1 MSRRCPWWPL
11 LALAGLS
18 GCVSDATLDT
28 WFGADEGA
36 EAATTEAT
44 AAPVEGA
51 LSFDDL
57 TETEK
62 SAASIGVSPD
72 EWKPIGFMNAHH
84 YSTLLKNNAISGDL
98 AQGIEAY
105 KQVAGGLS
113 QVA

>member
-1 MSRRCPWWPL
+1 MSMRP
-11 LALAGLS
+11 
-18 GCVSDATLDT
+18 
-28 WFGADEGA
+28 A
-36 EAATTEAT
+36 EELPMQQQTAASAMRLRANIDQARAVQSPVAETAAT

-51 LSFDDL
+51 LTFDDL

-84 YSTLLKNNAISGDL
+84 YSTLLKNNAIAGDL

-113 QVA
+113 PVA

>member
-1 MSRRCPWWPL
+1 MQQQNAASVMRLR
-11 LALAGLS
+11 
-18 GCVSDATLDT
+18 
-28 WFGADEGA
+28 ADIDQARAMQAPVA
-36 EAATTEAT
+36 ETVTATTEAT

-105 KQVAGGLS
+105 KQVAGGIS
-113 QVA
+113 PVA

>member
-1 MSRRCPWWPL
+1 MQQQNAASVMRLR
-11 LALAGLS
+11 
-18 GCVSDATLDT
+18 
-28 WFGADEGA
+28 ADIDQA
-36 EAATTEAT
+36 RAMQAPVPEAVPTTTEAT

-51 LSFDDL
+51 LTFDDL

-105 KQVAGGLS
+105 KHVAGSVGP
-113 QVA
+113 VASA